1 MDNEVLKSK
10 TLLVIIVTLITMVA
24 EIGFGIYTHSMAL
37 TADGFHMGT
46 HALALFITF
55 LVCSV
60 ISRYKNKEDVL
71 NALGGYTSALFLGLT
86 SLGILYE
93 SIERFIHPQTISFN
107 EAILVTVIGLLVNAL
122 CILIMSDKHAH
133 PHAHACHIPEHKH
146 EHLHKS
152 KKENLNFK
160 AAYLHILA
168 DALTSIMAIIALT
181 CGKYFGWVFLD
192 PLIGI
197 VGGWI
202 IFKWSIGLIKS
213 SFNIL
218 ISSPVKKQT

>member
-10 TLLVIIVTLITMVA
+10 TLLVIIVTLLTMAA
-24 EIGFGIYTHSMAL
+24 EIGFGIYTNSMAL

-60 ISRYKNKEDVL
+60 ISRYKDKEDTL
-71 NALGGYTSALFLGLT
+71 NALGGYTSALFLGFT

-93 SIERFIHPQTISFN
+93 SVERFIHPQIISFN
-107 EAILVTVIGLLVNAL
+107 EAILVTVIGLIVNII
-122 CILIMSDKHAH
+122 CVLIMSDKHIH
-133 PHAHACHIPEHKH
+133 IHNQACHAHKH
-146 EHLHKS
+146 EHIHGG

-168 DALTSIMAIIALT
+168 DALTSVMAIIALT

-192 PLIGI
+192 PLIGV
-197 VGGWI
+197 VGGLI
-202 IFKWSIGLIKS
+202 ILKWSVGLIKS

-218 ISSPVKKQT
+218 IGSPLKK